1 VRNRRAILRSLGS
14 REEIAEIAGLTDAS
28 VCPTLVRKGLRFRGA
43 GAFACQPI
51 SRLLAVVAAVFLLAV
66 PSQAYYHYVHF
77 LTVGAPYT
85 PVPEAFDLTKLQN
98 GTIAFFASSDGP
110 STYGLND
117 SWGSV
122 LSEVKQAAAAW
133 NSVAS
138 SALRVTFG
146 GVESYNATLTSLPS
160 SITPGGDVI
169 FSELPPGLLGL
180 GTPVMSTSAKAQQGA
195 NGQFFFPISR
205 GLVILTNN
213 TSSQSNYGPGPSY
226 LEEYYTTAVHEF
238 GHALG
243 LQHTWTGAAMSQDV
257 IRNTSRSRPVD
268 ADDIAA
274 ISELY
279 GNANWMNNFGSI
291 SGRVTLGTAAV
302 NLASVVAIPA
312 LGPAVSALTNPDGTY
327 TINGLPPGQ
336 YQLYVHPLPPDA
348 IPSNGTGITLPVDV
362 NGVAS
367 FPRSGYFQTVFFVS
381 NGSPGTTDPT
391 HATTFTVSAG
401 QSLTNENFA
410 VVART
415 SVPLYDLVT
424 YCYLDPVTGTY
435 TYNGSYPAS
444 QIWMTPGFVS
454 TSQTDLRVWAQP
466 NSGSIP
472 SNLTAASVLG
482 TDIGNAVVQLYSC
495 TPQNPCDPYLVMD
508 FPNATNAAIAGPR
521 HLVLTFGSGAS
532 SDMYVLPDAFIVVG
546 KQPPALTSVTP
557 NSDGSL
563 TIGGAGLTADSRLFF
578 DGLDASVVTP
588 FTATDPV
595 NGFITVL
602 PPDGASSQN
611 STLTAFEADGQNS
624 MFLQSASPVVYPYPA
639 SGAPQITSV
648 TPAVLTAGAN
658 ADGTA
663 SEIDITTTNTNF
675 ISGQVTLGFGTSDI
689 SVRRVWVLSPTHL
702 VADIVVA
709 NNATPGPAS
718 VNVISGFQVLPPA
731 NFTIQQATGTL
742 PTLALPVYN
751 AVTYAVTL
759 HAGDYASVFGSG
771 LALGSAGTVVTLN
784 GAAVPVVYASSN
796 QVNFVVPAG
805 FASGPAT
812 LVVNNGLA
820 VSSGSASTA
829 PVLLQID
836 GPPPI
841 VGTVANAVGIAL
853 DANTAANPGDILSV
867 AVTNVDPSVAGAP
880 NRVQVRISGVLM
892 TVLGVTQTTASPAG
906 QPASTAV
913 LQIQVADVQS
923 FGGSQVPLVV
933 SVDGSPS
940 TAVTITA
947 R

>member
-1 VRNRRAILRSLGS
+1 VRNRRAILRSL
-14 REEIAEIAGLTDAS
+14 AAA
-28 VCPTLVRKGLRFRGA
+28 
-43 GAFACQPI
+43 
-51 SRLLAVVAAVFLLAV
+51 AAVFLLVA

-77 LTVGAPYT
+77 LTAKAPYI

-98 GTIAFFASSDGP
+98 NTITFYASNDGP
-110 STYGLND
+110 STYGPND

-138 SALRVTFG
+138 SALRVSFG
-146 GVESYNATLTSLPS
+146 GVETCSANPA
-160 SITPGGDVI
+160 SIAPGIGTCSAAPASTTPGGDVI

-180 GTPVMSTSAKAQQGA
+180 GTPVMSTTATVQTGA
-195 NGQFFFPISR
+195 NGQFFPISR
-205 GLVILTNN
+205 GLVILTDN
-213 TSSQSNYGPGPSY
+213 TTSQSDYGPGPSY

-243 LQHTWTGAAMSQDV
+243 LQHTWTAAAMSQDV

-279 GNANWMNNFGSI
+279 GKANWSANFGSI
-291 SGRVTLGTAAV
+291 SGRVTLGGAAV

-312 LGPAVSALTNPDGTY
+312 TGPAVSALTNPDGTY
-327 TINGLPPGQ
+327 TIDGLPPNQ

-348 IPSNGTGITLPVDV
+348 IPSNGTGITLPVDAG
-362 NGVAS
+362 GVAS
-367 FPRSGYFQTVFFVS
+367 FPRSGYFQTVFY
-381 NGSPGTTDPT
+381 PGTTDT
-391 HATTFTVSAG
+391 RQATTFTVSAG
-401 QSLTNENFA
+401 QSLAGENFA

-415 SVPLYDLVT
+415 SVPIYDVVT
-424 YCYLDPVTGTY
+424 YCYLDPVTDTY
-435 TYNGSYPAS
+435 KYNNTYAAS
-444 QIWMTPGFVS
+444 QIWMTPAFVN
-454 TSQTDLRVWAQP
+454 TSQTYLRVWAQP
-466 NSGSIP
+466 NYGSITTLP
-472 SNLTAASVLG
+472 TTAAVLG
-482 TDIGNAVVQLYSC
+482 TDIGNATMQLYSG
-495 TPQNPCDPYLVMD
+495 YLVMD
-508 FPNATNAAIAGPR
+508 FQNNGAITGP
-521 HLVLTFGSGAS
+521 HHMVLTYGSGAS

-563 TIGGAGLTADSRLFF
+563 TIGGSGLTADSRIFF
-578 DGLDASVVTP
+578 DGLDASLVTP
-588 FTATDPV
+588 FAATDSG

-624 MFLQSASPVVYPYPA
+624 MFLQSAKPVVYSYPA
-639 SGAPQITSV
+639 ANAPQISSV
-648 TPAVLTAGAN
+648 SPAALVAGAN
-658 ADGTA
+658 SDGTA
-663 SEIDITTTNTNF
+663 SEIDITTANTNF

-718 VNVISGFQVLPPA
+718 LNVISGFQVLPPA
-731 NFTIQQATGTL
+731 AFEILPANSAL

-751 AVTYAVTL
+751 AVTYATTL
-759 HAGDYASVFGSG
+759 HAGDYASLFGLG
-771 LALGSAGTVVTLN
+771 LALGSGGTVVTLN
-784 GAAVPVVYASSN
+784 GAVVPVVYASPT
-796 QVNFVVPAG
+796 QVNFIVPAG
-805 FASGPAT
+805 FAAGPAT
-812 LVVNNGLA
+812 LLVSNGLA
-820 VSSGSASTA
+820 ATA
-829 PVLLQID
+829 PVLIQID
-836 GPPPI
+836 GPPPVI
-841 VGTVANAVGIAL
+841 GAGAVSNAMGVAL

-867 AVTNVDPSVAGAP
+867 QVTNVDPSVAGAT

-892 TVLGVTQTTASPAG
+892 TVLGVTQIAAAPAG
-906 QPASTAV
+906 QAASTAV
-913 LQIQVADVQS
+913 LQIQFADTQS
-923 FGGSQVPLVV
+923 FGGSPVPLVV
-933 SVDGSPS
+933 AVDGSAS
-940 TAVTITA
+940 AAVTITA

>member
-1 VRNRRAILRSLGS
+1 M
-14 REEIAEIAGLTDAS
+14 
-28 VCPTLVRKGLRFRGA
+28 
-43 GAFACQPI
+43 
-51 SRLLAVVAAVFLLAV
+51 FLLVA

-77 LTVGAPYT
+77 LKGNYI

-98 GTIAFFASSDGP
+98 NTITFFASSDGP
-110 STYGLND
+110 TTYGLND

-138 SALRVTFG
+138 SSLRVTFG
-146 GVESYNATLTSLPS
+146 GVEAYNATLTSTPTS
-160 SITPGGDVI
+160 TTPGGDVI
-169 FSELPPGLLGL
+169 FSDLPPGLLGM
-180 GTPVMSTSAKAQQGA
+180 GTPVSSTLAAVQTGA
-195 NGQFFFPISR
+195 NGQFLPISR

-213 TSSQSNYGPGPSY
+213 TTSQSNYGPGPSY

-279 GNANWMNNFGSI
+279 GNANWMNNFSSI
-291 SGRVTLGTAAV
+291 SGTVTLGGIGV

-312 LGPAVSALTNPDGTY
+312 IGPAVSALTNPNGTY

-348 IPSNGTGITLPVDV
+348 IPSNGTGITLPVGAD
-362 NGVAS
+362 GAS
-367 FPRSGYFQTVFFVS
+367 LPWKQLYFQTVFY
-381 NGSPGTTDPT
+381 PGTTNPQQ
-391 HATTFTVSAG
+391 ATTFTITAG
-401 QSLTNENFA
+401 QSLTQENFA

-415 SVPLYDLVT
+415 SVPVYDLVT
-424 YCYLDPVTGTY
+424 DCYLDPVTNTY
-435 TYNGSYPAS
+435 ITNTYPYNGNDGP
-444 QIWMTPGFVS
+444 IWMTPAFAS
-454 TSQTDLRVWAQP
+454 TNQTDLRVYAQA
-466 NSGSIP
+466 NSGP
-472 SNLTAASVLG
+472 TPTPTTAAVLG
-482 TDIGNAVVQLYSC
+482 TDIGNASTKLVSG
-495 TPQNPCDPYLVMD
+495 YLVMD
-508 FPNATNAAIAGPR
+508 FPNQSKSAVTGPR

-532 SDMYVLPDAFIVVG
+532 SDMYVLPDAFVVVA

-557 NSDGSL
+557 NNDGSL
-563 TIGGAGLTADSRLFF
+563 TLGGAGLTADSRIFF
-578 DGLDASVVTP
+578 DGLEASLVKP
-588 FTATDPV
+588 FTATDPI

-611 STLTAFEADGQNS
+611 STITAFEADGQNS
-624 MFLQSASPVVYPYPA
+624 MFLQSANPVVYSYPA
-639 SGAPQITSV
+639 SSNAPQITNV
-648 TPAVLTAGAN
+648 TPAALAAGAN

-663 SEIDITTTNTNF
+663 SQIDITTTNTNF
-675 ISGQVTLGFGTSDI
+675 IAGQVTLGFGTSDI
-689 SVRRVWVLSPTHL
+689 SVRRLWVLSPTHL

-709 NNATPGPAS
+709 YGATPGPAA
-718 VNVISGFQVLPPA
+718 VNVISGFQVVPPWP
-731 NFTIQQATGTL
+731 FTILPASGAL
-742 PTLALPVYN
+742 PTIALPVYN
-751 AVTYAVTL
+751 AVTWATAL
-759 HAGDYASVFGSG
+759 HAGDYAALFGSA
-771 LALGSAGTVVTLN
+771 LALGPGGAVVTLN

-796 QVNFVVPAG
+796 QVNFIVPAG

-812 LVVNNGLA
+812 LVVSNG
-820 VSSGSASTA
+820 SSATA

-841 VGTVANAVGIAL
+841 VGAVANSAGVTL

-867 AVTNVDPSVAGAP
+867 QVTNVDPSVAGAP

-892 TVLGVTQTTASPAG
+892 TVLGVTQIAAAPAG
-906 QPASTAV
+906 QPVSTAA
-913 LQIQVADVQS
+913 LQVQFADVQS
-923 FGGSQVPLVV
+923 FGGSPAPLVV
-933 SVDGSPS
+933 SVDGFPS
-940 TAVTITA
+940 AAVTITA